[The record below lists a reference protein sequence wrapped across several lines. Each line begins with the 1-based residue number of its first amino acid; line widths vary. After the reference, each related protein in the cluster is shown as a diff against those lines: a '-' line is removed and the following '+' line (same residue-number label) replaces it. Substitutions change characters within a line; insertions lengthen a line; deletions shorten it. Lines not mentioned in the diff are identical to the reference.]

1 MTPAVR
7 RAIRV
12 RGIVQGVGFR
22 PYVYGLA
29 LRNRLGGFVRNDL
42 EGVLV
47 EVEGPLAAVEAFER
61 TLPREVPPLA
71 RIDAV
76 SSEAREATGDSRFI
90 IDASQSKGHA
100 QVLVSPD
107 AATCAEC
114 LRELLDPADRRY
126 RYPFTNCTSC
136 GPRLTIVTET
146 PYDRAHTTMASFA
159 MCEACRR
166 EYEDPLD
173 RRFHAQPVACPA
185 CGPRLVAHGHEGDAL
200 ALAVERLRDGKIVA
214 VKGLGGFHLACD
226 ATNEDAVAELRR
238 RKRREEKPFAIMVAD
253 LDRALQIAELGREQ
267 GDLLASPARPIVL
280 LRRRPES
287 PVARSVAPDTN
298 LVGVMLPY
306 TPLHHLLLREVGPL
320 VMTSGNRSSE
330 PIAQTDAE
338 ALERLRDVADLLL
351 VHDRAIHVRCDDSV
365 VRADGATPIP
375 FRRSR
380 GFTPSPLALPL
391 RLERPTLALG
401 GHLKAVF
408 ALGHEKQAFASQH
421 LGDLDDSLSRRAYA
435 DAVAHW
441 IDLFRLAPERVV
453 HDLHPDY
460 ASTLHALDHRG
471 AELVAVQHHH
481 AHMASAM
488 AENGLDGEVIGVVWD
503 GAGLGAD
510 GTIWGGEF
518 LKGGYARVER
528 AAHLRNV
535 ALPGGERA
543 IHEPWRMALAHLMAA
558 GLDVSLL
565 ARRIPMRTLDL
576 VASLVAKRVQSPLT
590 SSVGRL
596 FDAVASLVLGHDRVS
611 HEGQAAIRLEAVAQE
626 APEEGAYPF
635 AIADP
640 VILDP
645 APIVRA
651 IVEDVARGVAPERIA
666 RAFHST
672 LARAI
677 AAVCGRLRTAHGV
690 DRVVLTGGVF
700 MNAILSDEATRR
712 LEALG
717 FRVFRHRHVPPND
730 GGLALGQLAVA
741 AGLDAERS

>member
-47 EVEGPLAAVEAFER
+47 EVEGPLAAVEAFAR
-61 TLPREVPPLA
+61 ALPREVPPLA

-76 SSEAREATGDSRFI
+76 SSEPREATGESRFI

-107 AATCAEC
+107 VATCADC
-114 LRELLDPADRRY
+114 LRELFDPADRRF

-146 PYDRAHTTMASFA
+146 PYDRAHTTMASFT

-200 ALAVERLRDGKIVA
+200 ALAVAALREGKIVA

-226 ATNEDAVAELRR
+226 ATREDAVLELRR

-253 LDRALQIAELGREQ
+253 LDRVLEVADIRSEQ
-267 GDLLASPARPIVL
+267 RDLLASPARPIVL
-280 LRRRPES
+280 LSRRPES
-287 PVARSVAPDTN
+287 PVARSVAPDTD
-298 LVGVMLPY
+298 LVGIMLPY

-330 PIAQTDAE
+330 PIARTDAE
-338 ALERLRDVADLLL
+338 ALERLADMVDLFLL
-351 VHDRAIHVRCDDSV
+351 HDRPIHVRCDDSV
-365 VRADGATPIP
+365 VRADGALPIP

-380 GFTPSPLALPL
+380 GFAPAPLTLPL
-391 RLERPTLALG
+391 RLARPTLALG

-481 AHMASAM
+481 AHMASGM
-488 AENGLDGEVIGVVWD
+488 AEHGLDGEVIGVVWD

-518 LKGGYARVER
+518 LKGGYAKVER
-528 AAHLRNV
+528 VAHLRNV

-558 GLDVSLL
+558 GLDASLL
-565 ARRIPMRTLDL
+565 AARIPERTLDL

-596 FDAVASLVLGHDRVS
+596 FDAVASLVLGSDRVS
-611 HEGQAAIRLEAVAQE
+611 YEGQAAIRIEALAAR

-640 VILDP
+640 LVLDP
-645 APIVRA
+645 APLVRA
-651 IVEDVARGVAPERIA
+651 IVEDLARGVAPERIA

-677 AAVCGRLRTAHGV
+677 AAVCDRLRAAHGV
-690 DRVVLTGGVF
+690 DRVVLGGGVF